1 MSNDPEDEIAAVRAQ
16 VEQTREELGET
27 VEALAYKADVK
38 SRAHDKA
45 DEVKA
50 KAQDAAEQVKAK
62 VAPAAEQLKA
72 KVGPSVGPAAEQ
84 VKAKAGPTAQ
94 QLKAKAGPTALQ
106 VRARAQQLAP
116 PVLAGA
122 AFLLVALARAAPAP
136 RAPAPLTR
144 RYFSGARRRRPVRAT
159 PRRP

>member
-62 VAPAAEQLKA
+62 
-72 KVGPSVGPAAEQ
+72 
-84 VKAKAGPTAQ
+84 
-94 QLKAKAGPTALQ
+94 AGPTALQ
-106 VRARAQQLAP
+106 VRARAQQLPP

-144 RYFSGARRRRPVRAT
+144 RCFSGARRRRPVRAT